1 MNHTTTTTGNNSWE
15 KFLKKNSD
23 MQECRHIT
31 AVRHLSILQ
40 NQDKTGLAGLIYN
53 GAPVDRYSLAPKT
66 NFFFLML

>member
-1 MNHTTTTTGNNSWE
+1 MNHTTTTTTGNNSWE

-40 NQDKTGLAGLIYN
+40 NQGKT
-53 GAPVDRYSLAPKT
+53 
-66 NFFFLML
+66 